1 MRTEPGAQ
9 NQLVDSESFL
19 LASTPT
25 SLWRDAL
32 RRLYRNKMAVAGGMV
47 ALIMIAAALLAPL
60 IAPYDP
66 VKQDYNFVLSPPS
79 PEHPM
84 GTDGLGR
91 DVLSRLIF
99 GARTSITVGVFT
111 QVVVLAVGLAIGATA
126 GLAGGRTDNLL
137 MRFTDVMYAFPEL
150 LLIILLRSIFGGTVI
165 MVFVAI
171 GLATWVTIARLL
183 RGQILYLRELDY
195 VTAARS
201 MGASQFRILQHHLL
215 PNTLGPIIVALT
227 FGIPTAIFSE
237 AALSY
242 IGVGITPPT
251 PSWGSMIQDGFQ
263 AIFAFPYLVLYPG
276 LAIAATMMSFT
287 FLGDGL
293 RDALDPRMRR

>member
-1 MRTEPGAQ
+1 
-9 NQLVDSESFL
+9 
-19 LASTPT
+19 
-25 SLWRDAL
+25 
-32 RRLYRNKMAVAGGMV
+32 
-47 ALIMIAAALLAPL
+47 
-60 IAPYDP
+60 
-66 VKQDYNFVLSPPS
+66 
-79 PEHPM
+79 
-84 GTDGLGR
+84 
-91 DVLSRLIF
+91 
-99 GARTSITVGVFT
+99 
-111 QVVVLAVGLAIGATA
+111 
-126 GLAGGRTDNLL
+126 
-137 MRFTDVMYAFPEL
+137 
-150 LLIILLRSIFGGTVI
+150 

-171 GLATWVTIARLL
+171 GLASWVTIARLL